1 MFLVRGGGIPP
12 GELFGFSSA
21 DARTEGTR
29 THAGSLLLGA
39 GAAVGGLQQH
49 PPLGWLFRSR
59 EAWFAARK
67 GLPGCPQ
74 PRCKAGAFLPP
85 ADVTRTPFRMSFM
98 ELPAGRHVVFCHLAS
113 KLFPFLLFPKLI
125 ERRFPSYLV
134 FSSWIYLFILLP
146 SWDFIFKFLF
156 FSHLS
161 KNCFSSKL
169 ELSGLRNLLC
179 SGNPV
184 VPPPSPWHPLLL
196 APTAAFCAGTVTGL
210 SVIVFCM
217 PSMKPG
223 VLSPQYRKEIKMK
236 AQIYG
241 RQRMN
246 TFIT

>member
-1 MFLVRGGGIPP
+1 MLSLVRQEYGLGCFFPPPRPPLLLDGAARVLRMFLVCGGGIPP

-21 DARTEGTR
+21 NTRTEGTR

-59 EAWFAARK
+59 EAWVAARK

-74 PRCKAGAFLPP
+74 PRCKAGGFLPP

-146 SWDFIFKFLF
+146 SWDFFFNF
-156 FSHLS
+156 YFSHAYLKTAFQAS
-161 KNCFSSKL
+161 WGLVGCVTSSAVGIPLCLLPAPGIPFSSL
-169 ELSGLRNLLC
+169 
-179 SGNPV
+179 
-184 VPPPSPWHPLLL
+184 PLQ
-196 APTAAFCAGTVTGL
+196 PFVQE
-210 SVIVFCM
+210 
-217 PSMKPG
+217 P
-223 VLSPQYRKEIKMK
+223 
-236 AQIYG
+236 
-241 RQRMN
+241 
-246 TFIT
+246 